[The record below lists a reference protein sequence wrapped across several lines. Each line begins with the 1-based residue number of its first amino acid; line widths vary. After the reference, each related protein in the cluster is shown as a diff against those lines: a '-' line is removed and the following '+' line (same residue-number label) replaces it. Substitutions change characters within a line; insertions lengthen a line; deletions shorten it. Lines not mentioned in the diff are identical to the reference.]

1 MQSLTFIVIK
11 LMLSH
16 INIAFRFIL
25 MHLFKNKKRQVWI
38 ESIYFK
44 SKIIRKY
51 RSRFQIHRFILKS
64 MLTWMP

>member
-1 MQSLTFIVIK
+1 
-11 LMLSH
+11 MLSH
-16 INIAFRFIL
+16 INIAFRFIS

-44 SKIIRKY
+44 SKSIRKY
-51 RSRFQIHRFILKS
+51 RSPFQIPHFILKS